1 MPVTHASYMTSR
13 WHFCLIRLV
22 LIKYF
27 IQYIFIFFP
36 CIPNQSIP
44 APIYSL
50 TFVLALTIIVAMQI
64 TEKKGADYSMLYFRS
79 VGEAEAVFK
88 ALSTPM
94 RVKIMEMIYEND
106 SLSMNDLAEALGL
119 TNGAISMH
127 VGKLEEAGLVRI
139 KITSGK
145 RGTMKIVRPRYSRLM
160 IDLAPVKEARRCYT
174 DDIRVGYYTT
184 CHGTPT
190 CGLATSKEII
200 GSFDDPRVFSFP
212 DRFQAGI
219 LWFTSGYVEYNLPN
233 HLLAGQTLTELQI
246 SFEISSECPNTNED
260 YPSDIYFS
268 INGNALGMWIS
279 PGDYGSRSGYVSP
292 AWWPENLNQ
301 YGLLKTLI
309 INSEGCFMDGTNKLS
324 DVTIQDLGIDYNS
337 YITFKIEVPKDT
349 ANCGGCTLFGEDFG
363 DHNQAIRIKA
373 YYDEDT
379 SEI

>member
-1 MPVTHASYMTSR
+1 
-13 WHFCLIRLV
+13 
-22 LIKYF
+22 
-27 IQYIFIFFP
+27 
-36 CIPNQSIP
+36 
-44 APIYSL
+44 
-50 TFVLALTIIVAMQI
+50 
-64 TEKKGADYSMLYFRS
+64 MLYFRS
-79 VGEAEAVFK
+79 VGEAENVFK

-145 RGTMKIVRPRYSRLM
+145 RGTMKIVRPRYHRLM

-200 GSFDDPRVFSFP
+200 GSFDDPKVFSFP

-268 INGNALGMWIS
+268 INGTVLGMWIS
-279 PGDYGSRSGYVSP
+279 PGDYGS
-292 AWWPENLNQ
+292 
-301 YGLLKTLI
+301 LLKTLI
-309 INSEGCFMDGTNKLS
+309 INNEGCFMDGTNKLS
-324 DVTIQDLGIDYNS
+324 DVTIQDLNIDYNS
-337 YITFKIEVPKDT
+337 YITFRLEVPKDT

-363 DHNQAIRIKA
+363 DHNQAIRMKA

-379 SEI
+379 NET